1 MSVKKNK
8 IEKNF
13 IVLKRAVKT
22 QYGELHS
29 DDIKEIRSRYIE
41 NNGQAQLSDDAL
53 LDLLYL
59 IGSGNIKL
67 MDLIYHKEIVVEKI
81 LDTR

>member
-13 IVLKRAVKT
+13 VVLKRAVKA
-22 QYGELHS
+22 QFGKLHVDS
-29 DDIKEIRSRYIE
+29 IKEIRRNYIE

-59 IGSGNIKL
+59 IGSGQLKE
-67 MDLIYHKEIVVEKI
+67 MDLVYHKELVIKKI
-81 LDTR
+81 LETR